1 MSSINK
7 HKQYLEQH
15 NIKSSV
21 QRLMIYDYLATHKTH
36 PTVDQIYEDLI
47 NVIPTLSKT
56 TVYNTLKMFVNAGIT
71 KELTIDGNTCRY
83 DGETTPHA
91 HFRCCKCSCIFDM
104 PSLNIDNENV
114 PIDKDFILQSID
126 IYYCGVCKNCNNK

>member
-1 MSSINK
+1 MDALKILKDKKIRPSGLRLKI
-7 HKQYLEQH
+7 LEYILSH
-15 NIKSSV
+15 
-21 QRLMIYDYLATHKTH
+21 RTH
-36 PTVDQIYEDLI
+36 PTIDEIYDALIED
-47 NVIPTLSKT
+47 NPTLSKT